1 VRLFGC
7 VLAASA
13 FLACAAPP
21 SALDGPTQAVVAQ
34 DGLVYVA
41 DGYFHAR
48 IAVFTPSGSFVR
60 DWGSKGFEQGQL
72 QTPHSL
78 LEARDGTLVVADRD
92 NGRLQ
97 RFGTSGEFVE
107 SVRSDVIGRPWSVA
121 QTPEGHLFVADGGD
135 QRPDAERAGIVELT
149 ASGDV
154 LRRFSRF
161 GSAPGELDEPHMLAT
176 AENGDVFVA
185 EIGAR
190 RVQRFA
196 LRADCEASDPACAY
210 ENVAGWPALEATPG
224 LDPLSIA
231 VAGDRVYVGH
241 QGQHPSIWV
250 LERATGIR
258 QSVLGENLFER
269 PHGLFVAADGTLWV
283 ADDRGN
289 RVYHLTTDGKSLGV
303 LGEP

>member
-1 VRLFGC
+1 MLRRRRLHCKVGSVQSLQSEVSSDPPGPTWISPGGSARATRLPAVRLFGC

-196 LRADCEASDPACAY
+196 LRADCEASDPHPWW
-210 ENVAGWPALEATPG
+210 GMALVVDSYFGPR
-224 LDPLSIA
+224 LP
-231 VAGDRVYVGH
+231 
-241 QGQHPSIWV
+241 
-250 LERATGIR
+250 
-258 QSVLGENLFER
+258 
-269 PHGLFVAADGTLWV
+269 
-283 ADDRGN
+283 
-289 RVYHLTTDGKSLGV
+289 
-303 LGEP
+303 